1 MKYEVRMNGD
11 YMNRFA
17 TYSEACELRDWIK
30 WKWPTSD
37 VEIISLD

>member
-17 TYSEACELRDWIK
+17 TYSEACELREWIER
-30 WKWPTSD
+30 KWPMAT